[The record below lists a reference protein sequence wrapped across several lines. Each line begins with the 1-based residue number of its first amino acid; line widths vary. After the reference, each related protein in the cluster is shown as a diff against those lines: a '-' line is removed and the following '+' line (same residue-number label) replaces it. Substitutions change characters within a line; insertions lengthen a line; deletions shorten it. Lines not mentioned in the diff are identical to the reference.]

1 MDLFRRIKLRLSSS
15 NLRKKKNGAVQDIDR
30 NGHSR
35 GRYGNSDA
43 LSASNSS
50 ARTGSYESTVSNG
63 KGPSFFLA
71 SQLPV
76 NVLTAIFSYVCP
88 HSSDEG
94 YESSEDSLAGN
105 GCPLCNTR
113 DLAHASQVCR
123 KWRTAALGLLY
134 RNIRLEQVHYC
145 ELEEELWRR
154 RNRKSFFSNGST
166 DSNEQVKVRI
176 KFLYRTIQE
185 NEQIANTV
193 LYLKAPFWV
202 REGCKQELALLIS
215 LIPNVRYIDLPQ
227 SVYTGDTSSPLLA
240 TMRSRSSQLRLMEW
254 RAGGE
259 HSLMQIASEQPWK
272 MLEVISF
279 SNLKLD
285 DTQIQSILV
294 SLPHLKSVTFEE
306 MAYITDA
313 LFDSSNESLGFPLVK
328 SLTIQECPKI
338 TIAGIKQYLLMQCTE
353 PTLEELTLTNA
364 GIIPDYVNS
373 ILDIAPVLKALS
385 ITCAVSKPCPPVSQL
400 RYLSSKSLKK
410 VTYDIT
416 NSDSSQGLTA
426 GAPSYYQY
434 LADSLCN
441 GTLPSLTKLYV
452 NEARFAIRTRGA
464 YTPRTR
470 DGDRSN
476 TASAYTTPYITPNN
490 SGFTE
495 QKVDIYCKGHSEVT
509 WKQYKWVCQAS
520 NVAGGGAQGSKM
532 MTLIDMEPQKQWT
545 SSRGF
550 LTIPGEGDKER
561 EQKEMSKKEKKRDK
575 RKSLNDT
582 YGMGADYY

>member
-1 MDLFRRIKLRLSSS
+1 MDIFRRMKSRLPTT
-15 NLRKKKNGAVQDIDR
+15 NLKKKKGGAVQDTDH

-35 GRYGNSDA
+35 GGYGNSDA
-43 LSASNSS
+43 LSNSNSS
-50 ARTGSYESTVSNG
+50 IRTGSYESTVSNG
-63 KGPSFFLA
+63 KGYSFSPA

-76 NVLTAIFSYVCP
+76 NVLTTIFGYVCP
-88 HSSDEG
+88 HSSDDG
-94 YESSEDSLAGN
+94 YECSEDSLAGN
-105 GCPLCNTR
+105 GCPLCSTR
-113 DLAHASQVCR
+113 DLAQASQVCR
-123 KWRTAALGLLY
+123 KWRTVALGLLY

-154 RNRKSFFSNGST
+154 RNRRSFFSNGST

-202 REGCKQELALLIS
+202 REGCKQELTLLVS

-227 SVYTGDTSSPLLA
+227 SVYTGDNSSPLLA
-240 TMRSRSSQLRLMEW
+240 TMRSRSSQLRLMGW

-259 HSLMQIASEQPWK
+259 HSLMHIASEQPWK
-272 MLEVISF
+272 MLEVISL

-285 DTQIQSILV
+285 DTQIQSV
-294 SLPHLKSVTFEE
+294 MASLPQLKSVTLEE

-313 LFDSSNESLGFPLVK
+313 IFDSSYESMGFPLIK
-328 SLTIQECPKI
+328 SLKIQECPKL
-338 TIAGIKQYLLMQCTE
+338 TIAGIKQYLLLQCTQ

-364 GIIPDYVNS
+364 GVIPDHLNS
-373 ILDIAPVLKALS
+373 IMDIAPVLRVLS
-385 ITCAVSKPCPPVSQL
+385 ITCAVSKPCPPASQL
-400 RYLSSKSLKK
+400 RYLSSKSLRKI
-410 VTYDIT
+410 TYDVT
-416 NSDSSQGLTA
+416 NCDSSQGLTA
-426 GAPSYYQY
+426 CAPSYYQY

-441 GTLPSLTKLYV
+441 GTVPSLTKLYV
-452 NEARFAIRTRGA
+452 NEARFATRTKGT

-470 DGDRSN
+470 DGNGSDRGITN
-476 TASAYTTPYITPNN
+476 TTPYMTPNN

-509 WKQYKWVCQAS
+509 WKQYKWICQAVS
-520 NVAGGGAQGSKM
+520 AAGGGAQGSKM
-532 MTLIDMEPQKQWT
+532 MTLIDMEPEKQWT

-550 LTIPGEGDKER
+550 LTIPGAGDKER

-582 YGMGADYY
+582 YGMGAEYY

>member
-1 MDLFRRIKLRLSSS
+1 MDIFRRIKSRLSTS
-15 NLRKKKNGAVQDIDR
+15 NLKKKKNGVVQDIDR

-35 GRYGNSDA
+35 GGYGNSDA
-43 LSASNSS
+43 LSNSNSS
-50 ARTGSYESTVSNG
+50 IRTGSYESTVSNG
-63 KGPSFFLA
+63 KGYSFSPA
-71 SQLPV
+71 SQLPL
-76 NVLTAIFSYVCP
+76 NVLTTIFGYVCP
-88 HSSDEG
+88 HSSDGG
-94 YESSEDSLAGN
+94 YECSEDSLAGN
-105 GCPLCNTR
+105 GCPLCSTR
-113 DLAHASQVCR
+113 DLAQASQVCR
-123 KWRTAALGLLY
+123 KWRAVALELLY

-154 RNRKSFFSNGST
+154 RNRKSFFAKGST

-202 REGCKQELALLIS
+202 REGCKQELALLVS
-215 LIPNVRYIDLPQ
+215 LIPNVRYIDIPQ
-227 SVYTGDTSSPLLA
+227 SVYTGDNSGPLLA
-240 TMRSRSSQLRLMEW
+240 TMRSRSSQLRLMGW

-272 MLEVISF
+272 MLEVISL

-285 DTQIQSILV
+285 DTQIQSVLA
-294 SLPHLKSVTFEE
+294 SLPQLKSVTLEE
-306 MAYITDA
+306 MAYITDT
-313 LFDSSNESLGFPLVK
+313 LFDSSNESIGFPLIK
-328 SLTIQECPKI
+328 SLVIQECPKL
-338 TIAGIKQYLLMQCTE
+338 TIAGIKQYLILQCTD

-364 GIIPDYVNS
+364 GVIPDHLNS
-373 ILDIAPVLKALS
+373 ILDIAPVLRVLS
-385 ITCAVSKPCPPVSQL
+385 ITCAVSKPCPPAAQL

-410 VTYDIT
+410 ITYDVT
-416 NSDSSQGLTA
+416 NCDSSQGLTA

-434 LADSLCN
+434 LADSLCS
-441 GTLPSLTKLYV
+441 GTLPSLNKLYV
-452 NEARFAIRTRGA
+452 NEARFATRTRGT

-470 DGDRSN
+470 DANSSDRGS
-476 TASAYTTPYITPNN
+476 TYTSPYMTPNN

-509 WKQYKWVCQAS
+509 WKQYKWICQAAS
-520 NVAGGGAQGSKM
+520 VAGGGAQGGKM
-532 MTLIDMEPQKQWT
+532 MTLIDMEPEKQWT

-550 LTIPGEGDKER
+550 LTIPGAGDKER

-582 YGMGADYY
+582 YGMGAEYY